1 MDKKESARAA
11 SKGETN
17 KRRVARLLSRAAG
30 HLARGNHRYAA
41 RALYQ
46 AMDEDPHNPEIRR
59 QLAEV
64 LLDSCEDWMVGG
76 ALGREWTEQRMAA
89 VIDPLRPLLRGN
101 ADPESLKLLGRIY
114 ARFRRYDQ
122 AAEALNRVIATG
134 NEDAEAHD
142 LLGRVYLQLG
152 RLELAAEHFQRAMS
166 VQPRNASA
174 MVGAA
179 MVEMQQ
185 GRYSQAVSCLRQAVE
200 ADPSCAEAY
209 CRLGELYLYH
219 LGNLRRASLMARQ
232 ALLADPQYPMARH
245 LLGMVH
251 YLSGDVE
258 QAVREWQKTVSGL
271 NAYGPSLHTLANVAL
286 EQEDYQAARGYLERL
301 LFAYPDDAEAKVKL
315 GLANAA
321 MGDYYGASRLWEEV
335 RRQDKQEGYA
345 RVFLADL
352 YASLH
357 RWQEAWEVLEEAL
370 ALDLPADLDEQLHD
384 LLLEAY
390 AHCPIYE
397 LAARTVDAAVRR
409 YPSDP
414 AILLAASL
422 VHTGGRSFALAREY
436 AERAR
441 RLQPADP
448 GVYRV
453 LGVWHMERGELEQA
467 REVLERG
474 HALDRNDPR
483 TACDLGELHARR
495 GDWEEAV
502 RWWEDA
508 CRLDPEDMGYL
519 RRLALAYQRTGRADK
534 AREAWERYLVVVPE
548 DIVAQM
554 LYGQVCLR
562 QGDLVT
568 CEAVC
573 RRVMARERSHP
584 VALTLLGACALR
596 AGDARQGLRYFKAAW
611 KHGRDVFLATWP
623 ALDLGGEETLPRL
636 VTALRRGRYDQAFK
650 ADMMGLLSEASYTRG

>member
-1 MDKKESARAA
+1 MDKKEGARAA
-11 SKGETN
+11 RKGEG
-17 KRRVARLLSRAAG
+17 KERRVARLLSRAAG

-46 AMDEDPHNPEIRR
+46 AMDEDPHNAEIRR

-64 LLDSCEDWMVGG
+64 LLDACEDWMVGG
-76 ALGREWTEQRMAA
+76 ALGREWTEQRMAS
-89 VIDPLRPLLRGN
+89 VIDPLRPLLKGN
-101 ADPESLKLLGRIY
+101 GDPESLKLLGRIY

-122 AAEALNRVIATG
+122 AAETLRRAIAAWG
-134 NEDAEAHD
+134 DDPEFYH

-152 RLELAAEHFQRAMS
+152 KLQEAADQFQQALAL
-166 VQPRNASA
+166 QPRNAPA
-174 MVGAA
+174 LVGAA
-179 MVEMQQ
+179 LVEMQY
-185 GRYSQAVSCLRQAVE
+185 GRFTQAVSYLRQAVE
-200 ADPSCAEAY
+200 CDPSCTEGY
-209 CRLGELYLYH
+209 CRLGEVYLYH
-219 LGNLRRASLMARQ
+219 MGNLHRASLAARQ
-232 ALLADPQYPMARH
+232 ALLADPQHPMARH

-251 YLSGDVE
+251 YLSGNVD
-258 QAVREWQKTVSGL
+258 QAVKEWQKTVSGL
-271 NAYGPSLHTLANVAL
+271 NAYPPSLHTVANVAL

-301 LFAYPDDAEAKVKL
+301 LFAYPDDIEAKVKL

-335 RRQDKQEGYA
+335 RRQDRQEGYA

-352 YASLH
+352 YASLD
-357 RWQEAWEVLEEAL
+357 RWQEAWEVLEEVL
-370 ALDLPADLDEQLHD
+370 TLDLPPDLDEQLRD

-390 AHCPIYE
+390 AHCPIYD
-397 LAARTVDAAVRR
+397 LAARTVDLAVRR
-409 YPSDP
+409 YPNDP

-441 RLQPADP
+441 RLQPGDP
-448 GVYRV
+448 GAYRV
-453 LGVWHMERGELEQA
+453 MGVWHLERGELEQA

-474 HALDRNDPR
+474 YALDRNDPR

-495 GDWEEAV
+495 GAWDEAV
-502 RWWEDA
+502 RWWEEA

-519 RRLALAYQRTGRADK
+519 RRLAVAYQRTGRNDR
-534 AREAWERYLVVVPE
+534 ARQAWEHYLAVVPE
-548 DIVAQM
+548 DTLAQM
-554 LYGQVCLR
+554 LYGQVCLQ

-568 CEAVC
+568 CEAAC

-584 VALTLLGACALR
+584 AALTLLGVCAVR
-596 AGDARQGLRYFKAAW
+596 SGNTREGLRLFKAAW

-623 ALDLGGEETLPRL
+623 TLDLGGEEVVPRL
-636 VTALRRGRYDQAFK
+636 LKALRRGRYDRAFK
-650 ADMMGLLSEASYTRG
+650 ADMLGLLTEASYSRG

>member
-1 MDKKESARAA
+1 MEKKESVREART
-11 SKGETN
+11 GETT

-46 AMDEDPHNPEIRR
+46 AMDEDPHNPDIRR

-76 ALGREWTEQRMAA
+76 ALGREWTEQRMTA
-89 VIDPLRPLLRGN
+89 VIDPLRPLLKGN
-101 ADPESLKLLGRIY
+101 GDPASLKLLGRIY
-114 ARFRRYDQ
+114 ARFRRYDE
-122 AAEALNRVIATG
+122 AARALHRILATG
-134 NEDAEAHD
+134 REDAEAHN
-142 LLGRVYLQLG
+142 LLGRIYLQAGRVDLAGDHFRQALG
-152 RLELAAEHFQRAMS
+152 LYTRD
-166 VQPRNASA
+166 ASA

-179 MVEMQQ
+179 LVEIRE
-185 GRYSQAVSCLRQAVE
+185 GRHNEAIAHLRQAVE
-200 ADPSCAEAY
+200 VEPSCTEAY

-219 LGNLRRASLMARQ
+219 LGNLHRASLMARQ

-245 LLGMVH
+245 LLGMVY
-251 YLSGDVE
+251 YLNGDVE

-321 MGDYYGASRLWEEV
+321 VGDYYGASRLWEEV
-335 RRQDKQEGYA
+335 RRQDRQEGYA

-352 YASLH
+352 YASLD
-357 RWQEAWEVLEEAL
+357 RWEEAWEVLEEAL
-370 ALDLPADLDEQLHD
+370 TLELPPDLDEQLHD

-390 AHCPIYE
+390 AHCPVYD
-397 LAARTVDAAVRR
+397 LASRTVDAAVRR

-453 LGVWHMERGELEQA
+453 LGVWHMERGELEEA

-474 HALDRNDPR
+474 YALNRNDPR
-483 TACDLGELHARR
+483 TACDLGELQARR
-495 GDWEEAV
+495 GDWEEAM

-519 RRLALAYQRTGRADK
+519 RRLAFAYQRTGRADK
-534 AREAWERYLVVVPE
+534 AREAWERYLGAVPE
-548 DIVAQM
+548 DTAAQVA
-554 LYGQVCLR
+554 YGQVCLR

-573 RRVMARERSHP
+573 RRVMARERYHP
-584 VALTLLGACALR
+584 VALALLGACALR
-596 AGDARQGLRYFKAAW
+596 AGDPRDGLRYFKAAW
-611 KHGRDVFLATWP
+611 KHGRDAFLATWP
-623 ALDLGGEETLPRL
+623 TLDFGDDGALPRL
-636 VTALRRGRYDQAFK
+636 LTALRRGRYDRAFK
-650 ADMMGLLSEASYTRG
+650 AEMMGLLSEGSYTRG